1 MKKKTRRTVTHTL
14 PTKTMK
20 VQNHSAQ
27 GLEILFEVGGQWEH
41 FWLEPSQILE
51 IPDAPMS
58 QTASELVRRQ
68 VISVHRL

>member
-1 MKKKTRRTVTHTL
+1 

-27 GLEILFEVGGQWEH
+27 GLEILFEVGGKWEH